1 MDRALDL
8 QTSCGV
14 RPPISRRRNAI
25 NQEVAV
31 TAPAIHRQTGRSVW
45 LGKDLSRSKEWL
57 YELRRD
63 TIDEIDHCVQR
74 LRASGKPLEAIAIG
88 DFPFATIAAEMRS
101 FKQELGT
108 GRGFVIVRGLPSARY
123 SDDELGKI
131 FWGFGA
137 HFGLA
142 MPQSFLGDRL
152 GTVMDLTDEEP
163 ERRLR
168 RGYHSAGAQFV
179 HTDACDVV
187 GMISIRTAKEG
198 GASRLTSAHAV
209 HNLMLDLCPNL
220 LEVLYEGFVCRMPD
234 SDAEAMGVPALIPH
248 RVPAFRLADGWLN
261 CHYVRGYVTRAVAA
275 GNHQL
280 TPRELAAMDV
290 FASLG
295 NHPDLLIEML
305 LEPGDFQIFNNRTV
319 LHGRAHFED
328 YPEKSRRRHLK
339 RLWLSVDDWP
349 KIPDVQGSLY
359 GDNLWKWQDYARKR
373 APAAE

>member
-1 MDRALDL
+1 LPRSD
-8 QTSCGV
+8 
-14 RPPISRRRNAI
+14 
-25 NQEVAV
+25 
-31 TAPAIHRQTGRSVW
+31 APAKEVTVTTELFARPAGKSVW
-45 LGKDLSRSKEWL
+45 FGKDLSKTKEWIFPL
-57 YELRRD
+57 PRD
-63 TIDEIDHCVQR
+63 TIEEVDECIAR
-74 LRASGKPLEAIAIG
+74 LRSSGKPLEEIG
-88 DFPFATIAAEMRS
+88 TADFPFATIAKEMKAFR
-101 FKQELGT
+101 QELAT
-108 GRGFVIVRGLPSARY
+108 GRGFLIVRGLPSEKY

-198 GASRLTSAHAV
+198 GASRLASAHAV
-209 HNLMLDLCPNL
+209 NNLMLDLCPGL
-220 LEVLYEGFVCRMPD
+220 LKVLYDGFVCRMPD

-248 RVPAFRLADGWLN
+248 RVPAYKFENGWLN

-295 NHPDLLIEML
+295 NHPDLIIEML

-328 YPEKSRRRHLK
+328 YPEKARRRHLK

-349 KIPDVQGSLY
+349 KIPQVQGSLY
-359 GDNLWKWQDYARKR
+359 GDNLWKWQDHARKR
-373 APAAE
+373 AAAAAE

>member
-1 MDRALDL
+1 M
-8 QTSCGV
+8 TT
-14 RPPISRRRNAI
+14 
-25 NQEVAV
+25 E
-31 TAPAIHRQTGRSVW
+31 TIHRPAGRSVW
-45 LGKDLSRSKEWL
+45 LGKELSRS
-57 YELRRD
+57 RD
-63 TIDEIDHCVQR
+63 WIFQLPAEAIAEIGDCVRR
-74 LRASGKPLEAIAIG
+74 LRASDKPLEAVGIA
-88 DFPFATIAAEMRS
+88 DFPFAAIAGELKS
-101 FKQELGT
+101 FKQELAT
-108 GRGFVIVRGLPSARY
+108 GRGFVIVRGLPSEKY
-123 SDDELGKI
+123 TDDELGKI

-142 MPQSFLGDRL
+142 VPQSFLGDRL

-179 HTDACDVV
+179 HTDACDIV

-198 GASRLTSAHAV
+198 GASRLASAYAI

-234 SDAEAMGVPALIPH
+234 SDAEAMGVPALIAR
-248 RVPAFRLADGWLN
+248 RVPAYRFENGWLN

-275 GNHQL
+275 GDHTL
-280 TPRELAAMDV
+280 SPPELAAMDV

-295 NHPDLLIEML
+295 NHPDVLIEML

-319 LHGRAHFED
+319 MHGRAHFAD
-328 YPEKSRRRHLK
+328 HPEKARRRHLK

-349 KIPDVQGSLY
+349 KLPQVQGVLY
-359 GDNLWKWQDYARKR
+359 GENLWKWQDYAHKR
-373 APAAE
+373 ATAAA

>member
-1 MDRALDL
+1 VDAGFPKKDMRHAK
-8 QTSCGV
+8 T
-14 RPPISRRRNAI
+14 
-25 NQEVAV
+25 QEVDVAIEAI
-31 TAPAIHRQTGRSVW
+31 THPAGKSVW
-45 LGKDLSRSKEWL
+45 LGKDLARTSDWIFPLPADAIE
-57 YELRRD
+57 EVD
-63 TIDEIDHCVQR
+63 ACVAR
-74 LRASGKPLEAIAIG
+74 LRASGKALEDIG
-88 DFPFATIAAEMRS
+88 TADFPFKAIAREIASFRAE
-101 FKQELGT
+101 LAT

-198 GASRLTSAHAV
+198 GASRLASAHAV
-209 HNLMLDLCPNL
+209 HNLMLDLCPDL
-220 LEVLYEGFVCRMPD
+220 LAQLYEGFVCRMPD
-234 SDAEAMGVPALIPH
+234 SDAEAMGVAALINH
-248 RVPAFRLADGWLN
+248 RVPAYRLENGWLN

-275 GNHQL
+275 GDHHL

-295 NHPDLLIEML
+295 NHPDVLIEML

-328 YPEKSRRRHLK
+328 YPEKTRRRHLK

-349 KIPDVQGSLY
+349 KIPAVQGSLY
-359 GDNLWKWQDYARKR
+359 GDNLWKWEDFARKR
-373 APAAE
+373 AAAVHA

>member
-1 MDRALDL
+1 V
-8 QTSCGV
+8 TT
-14 RPPISRRRNAI
+14 
-25 NQEVAV
+25 QEVFR
-31 TAPAIHRQTGRSVW
+31 PAGRSVW
-45 LGKDLSRSKEWL
+45 LGKDLSRSGEWIFSL
-57 YELRRD
+57 ANE
-63 TIDEIDHCVQR
+63 TIAEIDGCVR
-74 LRASGKPLEAIAIG
+74 HLRESGKPLEMVGKA
-88 DFPFATIAAEMRS
+88 DFPFATIAREMAA
-101 FKQELGT
+101 FEQELAT
-108 GRGFVIVRGLPSARY
+108 GRGFVIVRGLPSERY
-123 SDDELGKI
+123 TDDELGKI

-137 HFGLA
+137 HLGLA

-209 HNLMLDLCPNL
+209 HNLMLDLCPEL
-220 LEVLYEGFVCRMPD
+220 LNVLYEGFVCRMPD
-234 SDAEAMGVPALIPH
+234 SDAEAMGVPALIPR
-248 RVPAFRLADGWLN
+248 RVPAYKFENGWLN

-275 GNHQL
+275 GDHQL
-280 TPRELAAMDV
+280 SPRELAAMDV

-295 NHPDLLIEML
+295 NHPDVFIEML

-328 YPEKSRRRHLK
+328 YPEKARRRHLK

-349 KIPDVQGSLY
+349 RIPEIQGALY
-359 GDNLWKWQDYARKR
+359 GENLWKWQDYARKR
-373 APAAE
+373 ATASA

>member
-1 MDRALDL
+1 MP
-8 QTSCGV
+8 SEEIF
-14 RPPISRRRNAI
+14 RP
-25 NQEVAV
+25 
-31 TAPAIHRQTGRSVW
+31 TGRSVW
-45 LGKDLSRSKEWL
+45 HGKDLSRT
-57 YELRRD
+57 RD
-63 TIDEIDHCVQR
+63 WIFPLPQAAIDEIDDCVRR
-74 LRASGKPLEAIAIG
+74 LRDNRKPLDEIG
-88 DFPFATIAAEMRS
+88 TADFPFASIATELKS
-101 FKQELGT
+101 FKEQLAT

-187 GMISIRTAKEG
+187 GMISIRKAKEG
-198 GASRLTSAHAV
+198 GASRLASAHAV
-209 HNLMLDLCPNL
+209 HNLMLDLCPEL
-220 LEVLYEGFVCRMPD
+220 LKVMYEGFVCRMPD
-234 SDAEAMGVPALIPH
+234 SDAEAMGVAPLIPN
-248 RVPAFRLADGWLN
+248 RVPAFKFENGWLN
-261 CHYVRGYVTRAVAA
+261 CHYVRGYVTRAAVA
-275 GNHQL
+275 GDHQI

-295 NHPDLLIEML
+295 NHPDVLIEMM

-328 YPEKSRRRHLK
+328 YPEKARRRHLK
-339 RLWLSVDDWP
+339 RLWLNVDDWP
-349 KIPDVQGSLY
+349 KIPKAQGVLY
-359 GDNLWKWQDYARKR
+359 GENLWKWQDYARQR
-373 APAAE
+373 AHAAA